1 MRTVFNVL
9 FISVM
14 FGVGLVQAEPRMPA
28 PAAPSPSIS
37 GIEWDNARPEQRQA
51 LDHFYQ
57 SLQQQPLVQGSQQ
70 LLRQQNFEQL
80 RAMTPEQRQQEI
92 LNYVQ
97 QYQRQ
102 QQLLLPNQ

>member
-1 MRTVFNVL
+1 MRIAFNVAIMIL
-9 FISVM
+9 V
-14 FGVGLVQAEPRMPA
+14 VGASLVRADPRLLSPA
-28 PAAPSPSIS
+28 PS
-37 GIEWDNARPEQRQA
+37 IEWDNSRPEQRQA

-57 SLQQQPLVQGSQQ
+57 SLQQQQLTQGSPQQ
-70 LLRQQNFEQL
+70 LLRQQNVEQL
-80 RAMTPEQRQQEI
+80 RSMTPEQRQQEI